1 MTAVMQAR
9 SPTPPGVRLWGTMR
23 TPEARSWIRRIDWDA
38 AAGIAAAVTALILHF
53 LHIIEPDILLT
64 ITLVLVALLLLR
76 QLRHE
81 EREERVEN
89 TMART
94 EQTMLALQAAIVR
107 PDVVLIGPRHL
118 RSASEAFARRARGD
132 MVWFNVCLLMFH
144 PQELFDCLLKP
155 AVENPRVTRIE
166 FVLDE
171 GERDHW
177 KNHVVPKL
185 AGCRGREKVTEPR
198 WCTLKENVSFVL
210 ADAETDGLI
219 EAQLSFWGEPFMART
234 TGRDVPRYIFH
245 VQPHSELASRLVEL
259 ERSYRVA
266 R

>member
-1 MTAVMQAR
+1 MK
-9 SPTPPGVRLWGTMR
+9 PWY
-23 TPEARSWIRRIDWDA
+23 RRYDWDA
-38 AAGIAAAVTALILHF
+38 VAGIVAAAAALVLHL
-53 LHIIEPDILLT
+53 LHIIQPEILLT
-64 ITLVLVALLLLR
+64 ITLVLMAILLLR

-89 TMART
+89 ATART
-94 EQTMLALQAAIVR
+94 EQTILALQDALKL
-107 PDVVLIGPRHL
+107 PEVVLIGPRHL
-118 RSASEAFARRARGD
+118 RSASESFARQARGD
-132 MVWFNVCLLMFH
+132 MVWFNVCLMMFR

-177 KNHVVPKL
+177 RNHVVPKL
-185 AGCRGREKVTEPR
+185 AACRGREKMVEPR
-198 WCTLKENVSFVL
+198 WCALKENVSFVL
-210 ADAETDGLI
+210 ADRESDGQV

-245 VQPHSELASRLVEL
+245 VQAHSELVTHLVEL
-259 ERSYRVA
+259 ARSYRGA

>member
-1 MTAVMQAR
+1 MK
-9 SPTPPGVRLWGTMR
+9 PWY
-23 TPEARSWIRRIDWDA
+23 RRYDWDA
-38 AAGIAAAVTALILHF
+38 VAGIVAAAAALVLHL
-53 LHIIEPDILLT
+53 LHIIQPEILLT
-64 ITLVLVALLLLR
+64 ITLVLMAILLLR

-89 TMART
+89 ATART
-94 EQTMLALQAAIVR
+94 EQTILALQDALKL
-107 PDVVLIGPRHL
+107 PEVVLIGPRHL
-118 RSASEAFARRARGD
+118 RSASESFARQARGD
-132 MVWFNVCLLMFH
+132 MVWFNVCLMMFR

-177 KNHVVPKL
+177 RNHVVPKL
-185 AGCRGREKVTEPR
+185 AACRGREKVVEPR
-198 WCTLKENVSFVL
+198 WGALKENVSFVL
-210 ADAETDGLI
+210 ADRESDGQV

-234 TGRDVPRYIFH
+234 TGHDVPRYIFH
-245 VQPHSELASRLVEL
+245 VQAHSELVTHLVEL
-259 ERSYRVA
+259 ARSYRGA